1 MSIFNA
7 LNSNIEGEQYEAEEH
22 SRELQIEQSF
32 KTLQDA
38 LIDLKNRDFQKS
50 DNKFQELFQIDVVKP
65 DRWGMYRNSS
75 PTLDNLRYLCYRNR
89 GMYYHLY
96 LEKNYESLNS
106 QELVNCILKV
116 VENLVESIQHSDAD
130 FAITDLLVRI
140 FKSFNSIKLE
150 RLISEYEFTK
160 EENLSLLLGRHRKFI
175 LSDLTLMMNNYI
187 DLMDTLLVPNLSD
200 KTIFE
205 RYQLDKYKDIKP
217 EALSFGPIL
226 SRISEMKRQDEEIMK
241 ELDVFNVTLNE
252 ESWDDVAKALKN
264 LLPSVK
270 TSSLIGR
277 NMDPYNEIEEPIEA
291 VRFKLSE
298 SINNTPS
305 LEKDFEQQEEE
316 QDKESTQV
324 EDKDGNLVPSETQ
337 VSEESRPNKRPDE
350 HADTAKP
357 LQRSSKRFKER
368 EQENSKELVMDV
380 HKKFFA
386 EFNTLLSYVHM
397 QPLCDFN
404 TFTSKFVTGYDPG
417 QPETCI
423 PYADL
428 YECLRSWNS
437 RYTDIF
443 NQNDYLSSGSNENE
457 ELFQLNALLKSNAF
471 DDKDGFPKYLSDLDT
486 SHVKSFISEV
496 NAGNLHFHQVRLK
509 LLFKLLGTY
518 DGGNERRLVI
528 DYLWEPQLLKTVLW
542 FVFGIESNIFAFI
555 YKNKLQCKYLALS
568 IYELL
573 VNHLGNIVEEIT
585 NKRIQGHKSADLK
598 SQRNKIEK
606 RIRSWHELLEEIAEE
621 KDTKLYVHFQWT
633 HYCFLQYTCDI
644 VDNRLSETLTSLE
657 NTIEVSDSSLDVA
670 YPNYRHIPAL
680 NLNTVQSQKRK
691 IKIIQNITVED
702 ISEDTSSDNYSE
714 NHLET
719 LERVLLHILYPSIKE
734 PSIDEEM
741 VSFISNSPFLLK
753 IRLWG
758 VLFSSYV
765 KKSSLRD
772 VQRVYFHVLDFMK
785 SALTSAFYKESN
797 PHARHQMLLTVLT
810 AIGYF
815 SSQLTKILSLNRWK
829 HDDFV
834 LEDFMFE
841 KLLQTFFFFY
851 TVLFYESSAVNDSS
865 SKSFFKRASRSSGK
879 MKDIIVDLSTLMLYY
894 YNIQA
899 NSSTPAE
906 QGIETTELIWSLHT
920 VFGYFHFCDSSN
932 GKFLDLS
939 EKLLCQFINNDSF
952 LQLKQILWCRYHYT
966 IASDNFS
973 PELHDTKAVEMEKIH
988 SLPLGTYLIKLQYQ
1002 NKNPYL
1008 SSSKTTLKQIMDN
1021 IIEKIG
1027 DPSTV
1032 DNHIISRNS
1041 FLLNEYLSRPITAD
1055 LLKNTFSGDTSIYLT
1070 TPHDEL
1076 QQGMT
1081 AGLFYVSSLQSLGL
1095 YKMRKKS
1102 MQARPSEL
1110 DSIIRM
1116 LKNDI
1121 IYSTNRFESWILLGK
1136 CYTYIVED
1144 DLIWTSDK
1152 ITVPDK
1158 KEVIALTQRKAI
1170 LCYSMAIS
1178 IYYSRPDRTNDDKK
1192 IILEALDDLGSML
1205 ISGYYKPMNK
1215 LCFSWKSCV
1224 ENTMRLSET
1233 GEVMMEKTKKITT
1246 ISNFNIEQSIF
1257 LCFNRAC
1264 SLSNSIKLQDDAFA
1278 LNWFSF
1284 YSLAKFFFKTDDGN
1298 NWKLVARYII
1308 QSCQIAN
1315 ESSPAKDPIVE
1326 PHYLLVNASYKWT
1339 KKGIININE
1348 ALALLS
1354 KDNQFFQE
1362 HEGFWVNDEGLAGDY
1377 QEKVFFDKIMKLLHH
1392 LLSVDKKKWQHRPR
1406 YRIARILFDDLG
1418 DVNAALKEMDS
1429 LISAK
1434 SVNKN
1439 LVNIWKPDFERPG
1452 KHFIYTYQYLVLY
1465 LNLLFA
1471 IKDFNT
1477 TGLVIKKLRRFGSGT
1492 VNINELLERAIGVYT
1507 QSAKGKLQLQNKSY
1521 VEQILPTLNYQNF
1534 LKISEQLN
1542 QVFDQSKYPEDISS
1556 GLKLAFQ
1563 LKKGHSGIAFDSVC
1577 LGIYFEYLY
1586 YPLAHQDQSLT
1597 NENDE
1602 SSPAPPSSGSV
1613 TSKNTPDSTSKPSV
1627 VKKRVTK
1634 KEVFDRIRLL
1644 VDKIT

>member
-1 MSIFNA
+1 MSMFNA
-7 LNSNIEGEQYEAEEH
+7 LNSNIDGEQYEAEEH

-32 KTLQDA
+32 NILQDA

-50 DNKFQELFQIDVVKP
+50 DSKFQELFQIDVVKP
-65 DRWGMYRNSS
+65 DRWGVYRNSS

-96 LEKNYESLNS
+96 LESNYENLNS
-106 QELVNCILKV
+106 QDLVNCVLKA

-130 FAITDLLVRI
+130 FSVTNLLVRI
-140 FKSFNSIKLE
+140 FRGFNSAKLE

-175 LSDLTLMMNNYI
+175 LSDLTQMMNNYI
-187 DLMDTLLVPNLSD
+187 DLTNTLLVPDLSD

-205 RYQLDKYKDIKP
+205 RYHLDKYKGIAP
-217 EALSFGPIL
+217 EGLAFGPIL
-226 SRISEMKRQDEEIMK
+226 SKISEMKREDEEIMK
-241 ELDVFNVTLNE
+241 KLDVFNVTLNE
-252 ESWDDVAKALKN
+252 ESWDEVAKALKN

-277 NMDPYNEIEEPIEA
+277 NMDPYNEVEEPIEA
-291 VRFKLSE
+291 IKFDLSE

-305 LEKDFEQQEEE
+305 LEKDEEQQDEE
-316 QDKESTQV
+316 QDEETTQV
-324 EDKDGNLVPSETQ
+324 ENKSDNSVPLETK

-350 HADTAKP
+350 HLDTTKP

-368 EQENSKELVMDV
+368 EHDNSKELVMDV
-380 HKKFFA
+380 HKRFFT
-386 EFNTLLSYVHM
+386 EFNTLLSYI
-397 QPLCDFN
+397 QINSFYDFD
-404 TFTSKFVTGYDPG
+404 TFASKFVIGSDGSPFDKF
-417 QPETCI
+417 I
-423 PYADL
+423 PYTDF
-428 YECLRSWNS
+428 YECLKSWNS

-471 DDKDGFPKYLSDLDT
+471 DNKEGFPRYLSDLD
-486 SHVKSFISEV
+486 SDHIKSFVSEV
-496 NAGNLHFHQVRLK
+496 NGGSLHFHEVRLK

-518 DGGNERRLVI
+518 DEGNQRRLVI

-542 FVFGIESNIFAFI
+542 FVFGIELNIFSFI
-555 YKNKLQCKYLALS
+555 NKNQKQCKYLALS
-568 IYELL
+568 VYELL

-598 SQRNKIEK
+598 SQRNKVEK
-606 RIRSWHELLEEIAEE
+606 RIRSWHALLEQIAEE
-621 KDTKLYVHFQWT
+621 KDTELYVHFQWT

-657 NTIEVSDSSLDVA
+657 KTIKDLDSCLDVA

-702 ISEDTSSDNYSE
+702 ISEDTTSDSHSE

-719 LERVLLHILYPSIKE
+719 LERVLLHILYPSTKQQV
-734 PSIDEEM
+734 IDEEM

-765 KKSSLRD
+765 KKSSIQD
-772 VQRVYFHVLDFMK
+772 AQRIYFHVLDFMK
-785 SALTSAFYKESN
+785 GALKSSFYRESN
-797 PHARHQMLLTVLT
+797 PHARQQMLLTVLT

-815 SSQLTKILSLNRWK
+815 SSKLNKILNVNRWENS
-829 HDDFV
+829 DFT
-834 LEDFMFE
+834 LEDCMFD
-841 KLLQTFFFFY
+841 KLLKTFFFFY
-851 TVLFYESSAVNDSS
+851 TVLFYESSAVTETSN
-865 SKSFFKRASRSSGK
+865 KSFFKRASKSSGK
-879 MKDIIVDLSTLMLYY
+879 MKDIIIDLSTLILYY

-899 NSSTPAE
+899 SIKTPTD

-920 VFGYFHFCDSSN
+920 LFGHFHFCDASN
-932 GKFLDLS
+932 GNFLALS

-973 PELHDTKAVEMEKIH
+973 PDLHETKAVEMEKIH

-1008 SSSKTTLKQIMDN
+1008 SSSKTTLKQVMDN

-1041 FLLNEYLSRPITAD
+1041 FLLNEYLSRPITAN
-1055 LLKNTFSGDTSIYLT
+1055 LLKDTFSGDTNLYLT

-1121 IYSTNRFESWILLGK
+1121 IYNTNRFESWILLGK
-1136 CYTYIVED
+1136 CYTYTVED

-1152 ITVPDK
+1152 ITVPEK
-1158 KEVIALTQRKAI
+1158 KEIIALTQRKAI
-1170 LCYSMAIS
+1170 LCYSMAVS
-1178 IYYSRPDRTNDDKK
+1178 IYYSKPNRTSDDKK
-1192 IILEALDDLGSML
+1192 IILKALDDLGSML
-1205 ISGYYKPMNK
+1205 ISGYYKPMSK
-1215 LCFSWKSCV
+1215 LCYSWKSNV

-1233 GEVMMEKTKKITT
+1233 GEVIMEKTKKITT
-1246 ISNFNIEQSIF
+1246 ISDFNIEQSIF
-1257 LCFNRAC
+1257 LCFNRGC
-1264 SLSNSIKLQDDAFA
+1264 FLSTSAKLEDDTFV

-1298 NWKLVARYII
+1298 NCKLISNYILK
-1308 QSCQIAN
+1308 SCQIAH
-1315 ESSPAKDPIVE
+1315 ESSPVKDPIIE
-1326 PHYLLVNASYKWT
+1326 PHYLLVNSCYKWI
-1339 KKGIININE
+1339 KQGIINVNE

-1362 HEGFWVNDEGLAGDY
+1362 QEEFWVNDEGLAGDY
-1377 QEKVFFDKIMKLLHH
+1377 QKKVFFDKIMKLLHH

-1406 YRIARILFDDLG
+1406 YRVARILFDDFG
-1418 DVNAALKEMDS
+1418 DVDGALKEMDS

-1465 LNLLFA
+1465 LDLLFA
-1471 IKDFNT
+1471 MKDFNT

-1492 VNINELLERAIGVYT
+1492 VNINELLERAISVYT
-1507 QSAKGKLQLQNKSY
+1507 QSAKIKLQLQDKSY
-1521 VEQILPTLNYQNF
+1521 VEQILPTLDYQDF

-1542 QVFDQSKYPEDISS
+1542 QIFDQSKHPEEIVS

-1586 YPLAHQDQSLT
+1586 YPLAQQ
-1597 NENDE
+1597 NQ
-1602 SSPAPPSSGSV
+1602 SPANDNEENTPIPSSAGSIA
-1613 TSKNTPDSTSKPSV
+1613 SKGTPDSTSKSSA

-1634 KEVFDRIRLL
+1634 KEVFDRIKLL

>member
-1 MSIFNA
+1 MSMFNA
-7 LNSNIEGEQYEAEEH
+7 LNSNIDGEQYEAEEH

-32 KTLQDA
+32 NILQDA

-50 DNKFQELFQIDVVKP
+50 DSKFQELFQIDVVKP
-65 DRWGMYRNSS
+65 DKWGVYRNSS

-96 LEKNYESLNS
+96 LESNYENLNS
-106 QELVNCILKV
+106 QDLVNCVLKA

-130 FAITDLLVRI
+130 FAVTNLLVRI
-140 FKSFNSIKLE
+140 FRGFNSAKLE

-175 LSDLTLMMNNYI
+175 LSDLTQMMNNYI
-187 DLMDTLLVPNLSD
+187 DLTNKLLVPDLSD

-205 RYQLDKYKDIKP
+205 RYHLDKYKGIKP
-217 EALSFGPIL
+217 EGLDFGPIL
-226 SRISEMKRQDEEIMK
+226 SKISEMKREDEEIMK
-241 ELDVFNVTLNE
+241 KLDVFNVTLNE
-252 ESWDDVAKALKN
+252 ESWDEVAKALKN
-264 LLPSVK
+264 LLPIVK

-277 NMDPYNEIEEPIEA
+277 NIDPYNEVEEPIEA
-291 VRFKLSE
+291 IKFDLSE

-305 LEKDFEQQEEE
+305 LEKDFEQQDEE
-316 QDKESTQV
+316 QDEESTQV
-324 EDKDGNLVPSETQ
+324 ENKGDHLVPSETK
-337 VSEESRPNKRPDE
+337 VSEEARPNKRSDE
-350 HADTAKP
+350 HLDTTKP

-368 EQENSKELVMDV
+368 EHDNSKELVMDV
-380 HKKFFA
+380 HKKFFT
-386 EFNTLLSYVHM
+386 EFNTLLSYI
-397 QPLCDFN
+397 QINSFYDFD
-404 TFTSKFVTGYDPG
+404 TFASKFVIGSDG
-417 QPETCI
+417 EQSEKFI
-423 PYADL
+423 PYTDF
-428 YECLRSWNS
+428 YECLKSWNS

-471 DDKDGFPKYLSDLDT
+471 DNKEGFPRYLSDLD
-486 SHVKSFISEV
+486 SDHIKSFVSEV
-496 NAGNLHFHQVRLK
+496 NAGSLHFHEVRLK

-518 DGGNERRLVI
+518 DEGNQRRLVI

-542 FVFGIESNIFAFI
+542 FVFGIELNIFAFI
-555 YKNKLQCKYLALS
+555 NKNQKQCKYLALS
-568 IYELL
+568 VYELL

-598 SQRNKIEK
+598 SQRNKVEK
-606 RIRSWHELLEEIAEE
+606 RIRSWHALLETIAKE
-621 KDTKLYVHFQWT
+621 KDTELYVHFQWT

-644 VDNRLSETLTSLE
+644 VDSRLSETLTSLE
-657 NTIEVSDSSLDVA
+657 KTIKDSDSHLDVA

-702 ISEDTSSDNYSE
+702 ISEDTTSDCHSE

-719 LERVLLHILYPSIKE
+719 LERVLLHILYPSTKQQVV
-734 PSIDEEM
+734 DEEM

-765 KKSSLRD
+765 KKSSIQD
-772 VQRVYFHVLDFMK
+772 AQRIYFHVLDFMK
-785 SALTSAFYKESN
+785 GALTSSFYRESN
-797 PHARHQMLLTVLT
+797 PHARQQMLLTVLT

-815 SSQLTKILSLNRWK
+815 SSKLTKILNLNRWENS
-829 HDDFV
+829 DFT
-834 LEDFMFE
+834 LEDYMFD
-841 KLLQTFFFFY
+841 KLLNTFFFFY
-851 TVLFYESSAVNDSS
+851 TVLFYESSAVVETSN
-865 SKSFFKRASRSSGK
+865 KSFFKRASKSSGK
-879 MKDIIVDLSTLMLYY
+879 MKDIMIDISTLILYY

-899 NSSTPAE
+899 NIKTPTE
-906 QGIETTELIWSLHT
+906 QGIESTELIWSLHT
-920 VFGYFHFCDSSN
+920 LFGHFHFCDASN
-932 GKFLDLS
+932 GNFLALS

-973 PELHDTKAVEMEKIH
+973 PDVHETKAVEMEKIH

-1008 SSSKTTLKQIMDN
+1008 SSSKTTLKQVMDN

-1027 DPSTV
+1027 DPSTM

-1041 FLLNEYLSRPITAD
+1041 FLLNEYLSRPITAN
-1055 LLKNTFSGDTSIYLT
+1055 LLKDTFSGDTNLYLT

-1121 IYSTNRFESWILLGK
+1121 IYNTNRFESWILLGK
-1136 CYTYIVED
+1136 CYTYTVED

-1152 ITVPDK
+1152 ITVSEK
-1158 KEVIALTQRKAI
+1158 KEIIALTQRKAI
-1170 LCYSMAIS
+1170 LCYSMAVS
-1178 IYYSRPDRTNDDKK
+1178 IYYSKPNRTSDDKK
-1192 IILEALDDLGSML
+1192 IILKALDDLGSML

-1215 LCFSWKSCV
+1215 LCYSWKSNV

-1233 GEVMMEKTKKITT
+1233 GEVIMEKTKKITT
-1246 ISNFNIEQSIF
+1246 ISDFNIEQSIF
-1257 LCFNRAC
+1257 LCFNRGC
-1264 SLSNSIKLQDDAFA
+1264 SLSTSTKLQDDTFV

-1298 NWKLVARYII
+1298 NCKLISSYILK
-1308 QSCQIAN
+1308 SCQIAH
-1315 ESSPAKDPIVE
+1315 ESSPAKDPIIE
-1326 PHYLLVNASYKWT
+1326 PHYLLVNSCYKWI
-1339 KKGIININE
+1339 KQGIINVNE

-1362 HEGFWVNDEGLAGDY
+1362 QEEFWVNDEGLAGDY
-1377 QEKVFFDKIMKLLHH
+1377 QKKVFFDKIMKLLHH

-1406 YRIARILFDDLG
+1406 YRVARILFGDFG
-1418 DVNAALKEMDS
+1418 DVDGALKEMDC

-1452 KHFIYTYQYLVLY
+1452 KHFIYTYQYLILY
-1465 LNLLFA
+1465 LDLLFA
-1471 IKDFNT
+1471 MKDFNT
-1477 TGLVIKKLRRFGSGT
+1477 AGLVIKKLRRFGSGT
-1492 VNINELLERAIGVYT
+1492 VNINELLERAISVYT
-1507 QSAKGKLQLQNKSY
+1507 QSAKIKLQLQDKSY
-1521 VEQILPTLNYQNF
+1521 VEQILPTLDYQNF

-1542 QVFDQSKYPEDISS
+1542 QAFDQSKHPEEITS

-1586 YPLAHQDQSLT
+1586 YPLAQQNQST
-1597 NENDE
+1597 ANDNNENT
-1602 SSPAPPSSGSV
+1602 PAPPSAGS
-1613 TSKNTPDSTSKPSV
+1613 TASKGTPDSTSKSSAI
-1627 VKKRVTK
+1627 KKRVTK
-1634 KEVFDRIRLL
+1634 KEVFDRIKLL

>member
-1 MSIFNA
+1 MSMFNA
-7 LNSNIEGEQYEAEEH
+7 LNSNIEGEQYEADEH

-32 KTLQDA
+32 NILQDA
-38 LIDLKNRDFQKS
+38 LIDLKNKDFQKS
-50 DNKFQELFQIDVVKP
+50 DSKFQELFQIDVVKP
-65 DRWGMYRNSS
+65 DRWGIYRNSS

-96 LEKNYESLNS
+96 LESNYENLSS
-106 QELVNCILKV
+106 QELVNCILKA

-130 FAITDLLVRI
+130 FAVTDLLARI
-140 FKSFNSIKLE
+140 FKSFNSVKLE

-175 LSDLTLMMNNYI
+175 LKDLTLMMNNYI
-187 DLMDTLLVPNLSD
+187 DLTNKLLVPNLSD
-200 KTIFE
+200 NTIFE
-205 RYQLDKYKDIKP
+205 RYHLDKYKGIKP
-217 EALSFGPIL
+217 EALDFGPVL
-226 SRISEMKRQDEEIMK
+226 LRISEMKREDEEIMK
-241 ELDVFNVTLNE
+241 KLDVFNVTLNE
-252 ESWDDVAKALKN
+252 ESWDEVAKALKT

-270 TSSLIGR
+270 TSSLIGK
-277 NMDPYNEIEEPIEA
+277 NMDPYNEVEEPIEA
-291 VRFKLSE
+291 VKFGLSE
-298 SINNTPS
+298 LINNTPS
-305 LEKDFEQQEEE
+305 LEKDFENQEEE
-316 QDKESTQV
+316 QDKEGINV
-324 EDKDGNLVPSETQ
+324 EDKSGNPAPSEAQ
-337 VSEESRPNKRPDE
+337 VNEEARTNKRPEE
-350 HADTAKP
+350 HVDNAKP
-357 LQRSSKRFKER
+357 LQRSSKRFKEK
-368 EQENSKELVMDV
+368 EHENSKEVAMEV

-386 EFNTLLSYVHM
+386 EFNTLLSYARI
-397 QPLCDFN
+397 QPFCDFD
-404 TFTSKFVTGYDPG
+404 TFASKFAIGSDG
-417 QPETCI
+417 NQPEKFI
-423 PYADL
+423 PYTDL
-428 YECLRSWNS
+428 YECLKSWNS

-443 NQNDYLSSGSNENE
+443 NQNDYLSTGSNENE

-471 DDKDGFPKYLSDLDT
+471 DDKESFPKYLSDLD
-486 SHVKSFISEV
+486 SDHVKSFISEV
-496 NAGNLHFHQVRLK
+496 NTGNLHFHQVRFK
-509 LLFKLLGTY
+509 LLFRLLGTY
-518 DGGNERRLVI
+518 DEQNERRLII
-528 DYLWEPQLLKTVLW
+528 DYLWESQLLKTVLW
-542 FVFGIESNIFAFI
+542 FLFGIESNIFAFI
-555 YKNKLQCKYLALS
+555 DKNRAQCKYLALS

-598 SQRNKIEK
+598 SQRNKVEK
-606 RIRSWHELLEEIAEE
+606 RITSWHALLEQIADE

-657 NTIEVSDSSLDVA
+657 NTIKNSDSSLDVA

-702 ISEDTSSDNYSE
+702 ISEDMNSDSHSE

-719 LERVLLHILYPSIKE
+719 LERVLLHILYPSGAQ
-734 PSIDEEM
+734 STIDEEM
-741 VSFISNSPFLLK
+741 VSFIFNSPFLLK

-765 KKSSLRD
+765 KKSSLQD
-772 VQRVYFHVLDFMK
+772 VQRIYFHVLDFMK
-785 SALTSAFYKESN
+785 GTLTSPFYKELT

-815 SSQLTKILSLNRWK
+815 SSQLTKILNFNRWENSG
-829 HDDFV
+829 FA
-834 LEDFMFE
+834 LEDCMFD

-851 TVLFYESSAVNDSS
+851 TVLFYESSAVTGTSN
-865 SKSFFKRASRSSGK
+865 KSFFKRASRSSGK
-879 MKDIIVDLSTLMLYY
+879 MKDIMIDLSTLILYY
-894 YNIQA
+894 YNFQVNCRA
-899 NSSTPAE
+899 PAE

-920 VFGYFHFCDSSN
+920 LFGYFHFCDASN
-932 GKFLDLS
+932 GKFLNLS

-973 PELHDTKAVEMEKIH
+973 PDLHDTKPVEMEKIH

-1027 DPSTV
+1027 DPSTM
-1032 DNHIISRNS
+1032 DNHIISRNT
-1041 FLLNEYLSRPITAD
+1041 FLLNEYLSKPITAN
-1055 LLKNTFSGDTSIYLT
+1055 LLKDTFSGYTSIYLT

-1121 IYSTNRFESWILLGK
+1121 IYNTNRFESWILLGK
-1136 CYTYIVED
+1136 CYNYIVED

-1152 ITVPDK
+1152 ITVPEK

-1170 LCYSMAIS
+1170 LCYSVAIS
-1178 IYYSRPDRTNDDKK
+1178 IYYSKCDRNIEDKK
-1192 IILEALDDLGSML
+1192 IILEALDDLGSIL
-1205 ISGYYKPMNK
+1205 ISGYYNPMNK
-1215 LCFSWKSCV
+1215 LCFSWKSSA

-1233 GEVMMEKTKKITT
+1233 GEVIVEKTKKITT
-1246 ISNFNIEQSIF
+1246 ISDFNIEQSIF

-1264 SLSNSIKLQDDAFA
+1264 CLSNSIKLQDDAFV

-1298 NWKLVARYII
+1298 NCKLVANYVI
-1308 QSCQIAN
+1308 QSCQIAH
-1315 ESSPAKDPIVE
+1315 ESSPAKDPIIE
-1326 PHYLLVNASYKWT
+1326 PHYLLVNACYKWI
-1339 KKGIININE
+1339 KKSIMTVDE
-1348 ALALLS
+1348 ALALLA

-1362 HEGFWVNDEGLAGDY
+1362 DDAFWVNDEGLAGDY
-1377 QEKVFFDKIMKLLHH
+1377 QEKVFFGKIIRLLHH

-1406 YRIARILFDDLG
+1406 YRIARILFDDFG
-1418 DVNAALKEMDS
+1418 DVDGALKEMDS

-1434 SVNKN
+1434 SANKN

-1465 LNLLFA
+1465 LDLLSV

-1492 VNINELLERAIGVYT
+1492 VNINELLERAISVYT
-1507 QSAKGKLQLQNKSY
+1507 QSAKIKLQLQNKSY
-1521 VEQILPTLNYQNF
+1521 VEQILPALNYQKF

-1542 QVFDQSKYPEDISS
+1542 EVFDQSKYPEDISP

-1563 LKKGHSGIAFDSVC
+1563 LKKGHSGIAFDGVC

-1586 YPLAHQDQSLT
+1586 YPLAQRDQSLT

-1613 TSKNTPDSTSKPSV
+1613 IPKGTPDSTPKPSV
-1627 VKKRVTK
+1627 IKKRVTK